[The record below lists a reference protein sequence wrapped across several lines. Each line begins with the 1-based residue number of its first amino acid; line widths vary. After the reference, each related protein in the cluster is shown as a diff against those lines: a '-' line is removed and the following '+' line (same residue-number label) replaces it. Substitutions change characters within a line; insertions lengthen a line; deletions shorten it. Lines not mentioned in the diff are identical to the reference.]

1 MDSDSFKDFAKE
13 MAEYI
18 TNYLE
23 NIRDRRVLPT
33 VEPGYMKP
41 LLPSEA
47 PQSPENW
54 KDIMTDIERVIMP
67 GVSTNSPVPFR
78 FVCNFP
84 RRNRIQESSPTC
96 SAALSRASDSPG
108 SQAPLAPSWR

>member
-1 MDSDSFKDFAKE
+1 MDPDSFKDYAKE

-18 TNYLE
+18 TDYLE

-47 PQSPENW
+47 PKTPEQW
-54 KDIMTDIERVIMP
+54 KDIMSDIERVIMP
-67 GVSTNSPVPFR
+67 GVS
-78 FVCNFP
+78 NFK
-84 RRNRIQESSPTC
+84 C
-96 SAALSRASDSPG
+96 SRLS
-108 SQAPLAPSWR
+108 